1 MTRPLLHPIFY
12 EGHAMMLSI
21 GKVLAALSGVM
32 IVVAG
37 VQGVSSIISM
47 LEIEKGINVIVQERV
62 PGFIVIGAI
71 NADIGSI
78 RNAQGAIVIA
88 DPAARADFKAELSNA
103 ETALADK
110 LKKYGEYLVDDADK
124 QHFESFNARWAAAQS
139 KWAQVQA
146 LVDSNKMDEARWLFT
161 GGALTAYNQAKTSLQ
176 EAVDDIEMDV
186 RGEGDATVATA
197 GTAITLNYIALAV
210 ALTIGAGAA
219 VFGNRHIARP
229 LLHMTG
235 VMRRLSAGDTEID
248 IPGRRRKDEI
258 GNMADAVE
266 VFRQSAIENRR
277 LETEAEQNRMRA
289 EAERLETQRRAE
301 ADAEERLRVA
311 TSGLAAGLRRLASGD
326 LAFRLNE
333 RFAPDFEPLRT
344 DFNQSVQQLGNTLIE
359 ISHAIEAM
367 NSGTREIAEGSAD
380 LSRRTEQQ
388 AATLEQTA
396 AALDEITVN
405 VANSTRRAQEATGA
419 ASEANQAA
427 KISGNVVAAAVDA
440 MQRIEQSSGQIS
452 NIIVVI
458 DEIAFQT
465 NLLALNA
472 GVEAARAGE
481 AGKGFAVV
489 AQEVRELAQ
498 RSAQAAKE
506 IKELIGKSS
515 HEVEN
520 GVKLVQQTGDA
531 LKSIS
536 LHVEAVNEHMGAIA
550 TSSQEQATGLSEVN
564 TAVNQMDQT
573 TQQNAALVEET
584 TTATSAL
591 ATESDRLRTLLA
603 QFKLTDQAQHGA
615 ERNEYMR
622 MAG

>member
-1 MTRPLLHPIFY
+1 MK
-12 EGHAMMLSI
+12 LSL

-32 IVVAG
+32 ILVAG
-37 VQGVSSIISM
+37 VQGVSSIRSM
-47 LEIEKGINVIVQERV
+47 VQIEDGIDVIVRQRV

-88 DPAARADFKAELSNA
+88 DPDARADFKAELAKADSA
-103 ETALADK
+103 LTAK
-110 LKKYGEYLVDDADK
+110 LKEYREYLVDDADK

-139 KWAQVQA
+139 KWAQVLT
-146 LVDSNKMDEARWLFT
+146 LVEANKMDEARWLFS
-161 GGALTAYNQAKTSLQ
+161 GGALNAYDQAKTSLQ

-186 RGEGDATVATA
+186 RAEGDVTVATA

-210 ALTIGAGAA
+210 AMTIGLAA
-219 VFGNRHIARP
+219 AIFGNRYIARP
-229 LLHMTG
+229 LVQMTA
-235 VMRRLSAGDTEID
+235 VMRRLSSGDTRID
-248 IPGRRRKDEI
+248 IPGRHRKDEI
-258 GNMADAVE
+258 GSMADAVE
-266 VFRQSAIENRR
+266 VFRQGAIENKR
-277 LETEAEQNRMRA
+277 LEAESEQNRKRA
-289 EAERLETQRRAE
+289 EAERVEAQRKAE

-333 RFAPDFEPLRT
+333 TFAPDFEPLRT
-344 DFNQSVQQLGNTLIE
+344 DFNHSIQQLGNTLTE
-359 ISHAIEAM
+359 ISRAIETM
-367 NSGTREIAEGSAD
+367 SSGTREIAEGSAD

-405 VANSTRRAQEATGA
+405 VANSTKRAREATGA

-427 KISGNVVAAAVDA
+427 KVSGNVVAAAVDA
-440 MQRIEQSSGQIS
+440 MQRIEHSSGQIS

-515 HEVEN
+515 HEVES

-531 LKSIS
+531 LKTIS
-536 LHVEAVNEHMGAIA
+536 HHVEAVNEHMGAIA

-573 TQQNAALVEET
+573 TQQNAALVQET

-591 ATESDRLRTLLA
+591 ATESERLRALLE
-603 QFKLTDQAQHGA
+603 QFKLADHAQQGGN
-615 ERNEYMR
+615 RDGYMR